1 MNFALCS
8 RKADEEDG
16 VIDYLV
22 HAAISNALMGSIWAL
37 VVLLLTQ
44 LIRNEHVA
52 HALWMLVLVRFLF
65 PPLVPLQF
73 EIVARPTPLSSVS
86 SAAEASK
93 TDDQSGTR
101 ALQPPTVLG
110 PQNLTAG
117 SKTGTPVARQ
127 NAAERVFTLPSA
139 TSVVS
144 AAWIAG
150 SLVVCARLCLQA
162 KRVTRLVASAQPA
175 PTSVEALANQV
186 AADWGLRRRPLVCI
200 INANASPAVCWAGRV
215 WALVLPAPLSA
226 RLPIPQLRSIISH
239 EYAHLKRKD
248 HWVRWLEAA
257 TLLIY
262 WWNPLAWMACRRLR
276 LAEELCCDGAVLRAR
291 GESID
296 SYSSAL
302 FAVVEMITNST
313 KTNSPLSLPFA
324 NGPFLK
330 RRFEMILQNQ
340 YSRSPRFRVAMLLL
354 AAALLPWFPT
364 VLSVAAPPAAA
375 PANFGVIGVQS
386 HAIECVAITPD
397 GQRVVGGAEDGL
409 IRSWN
414 LTDGKQHREI
424 PSGEPRVQALRLTQ
438 DGRTLLTANKEI
450 RTWNFADGTLLNS
463 VPLQLA
469 DAKDYPSLYE
479 FSYDGRLIA
488 GRSNSRQLAVTI
500 WDTATGQV
508 AHLIDFKG
516 YPLCAAFSPD
526 GQYVAIG
533 SVAARGEVKS
543 VGGVHIYDLAS
554 KEVVHAI
561 SAEAQSIS
569 AVAFSPDG
577 TLLAGGDQQNGKATL
592 WTTSDWEQREIFEGH
607 SSLIVSLAFAPNG
620 LLLASGGEGPW
631 LTSKREWRQ
640 LSEARVWDVAS
651 AQLRYSLVGRGGQV
665 NSMAF
670 SPDGHWLVRCDN
682 ESLVCEELGGGRSWV
697 E

>member
-1 MNFALCS
+1 M
-8 RKADEEDG
+8 
-16 VIDYLV
+16 IDYLV

-37 VVLLLTQ
+37 VALLLTQ

-73 EIVARPTPLSSVS
+73 EIEARPASLSGVS

-93 TDDQSGTR
+93 TDDKAGAR
-101 ALQPPTVLG
+101 GLQPPTTTG
-110 PQNLTAG
+110 PQNLAAG
-117 SKTGTPVARQ
+117 PNAGASVAQ
-127 NAAERVFTLPSA
+127 ANAAERAFAAPSA
-139 TSVVS
+139 ASII
-144 AAWIAG
+144 AAIWIAG
-150 SLVVCARLCLQA
+150 SLVVFARLCLQA
-162 KRVTRLVASAQPA
+162 KRITRLVASANPA

-186 AADWGLRRRPLVCI
+186 AADWGLRRQPLVCVI
-200 INANASPAVCWAGRV
+200 DANASPAVCWVGRV
-215 WALVLPAPLSA
+215 WVLVLPAPLIA
-226 RLPIPQLRSIISH
+226 RLTTPQLRSIISH

-257 TLLIY
+257 TLLVY

-276 LAEELCCDGAVLRAR
+276 LAEELCCDGAALRAR
-291 GESID
+291 GESIE

-302 FAVVEMITNST
+302 FAVVEMITNSP
-313 KTNSPLSLPFA
+313 KTTSPLSLPFA

-340 YSRSPRFRVAMLLL
+340 YSQSPRFRVAMLLL

-364 VLSVAAPPAAA
+364 VMSVAAPPAAV
-375 PANFGVIGVQS
+375 PANFNVSEAQS

-414 LTDGKQHREI
+414 LADGKLQREI
-424 PSGEPRVQALRLTQ
+424 PSGEPRVQALHLSQ

-479 FSYDGRLIA
+479 FSHDGRLIA
-488 GRSNSRQLAVTI
+488 GQSNSRELAVTV
-500 WDTATGQV
+500 WDAATGQI
-508 AHLIDFKG
+508 AHQIDVKG

-526 GQYVAIG
+526 GRYVAIG

-543 VGGVHIYDLAS
+543 AGGVHTYDLAS
-554 KEVVHAI
+554 KMVVHAV
-561 SAEAQSIS
+561 SAEAQSIN

-577 TLLAGGDQQNGKATL
+577 TLLAGGDHGNGRVTL
-592 WTTSDWEQREIFEGH
+592 WTTSDWKQREIVEGH
-607 SSLIVSLAFAPNG
+607 SGLISSLSFAPNG
-620 LLLASGGEGPW
+620 QLLASGGEGPG

-640 LSEARVWDVAS
+640 MSEARVWDVAS
-651 AQLRYSLVGRGGQV
+651 AQLRYSLVGRGGQI

-670 SPDGHWLVRCDN
+670 SPDGQWLVRCDN
-682 ESLVCEELGGGRSWV
+682 ESLICEELGGGRSWV
-697 E
+697 EYFPTTDMATTATP